1 MGSRGGEARGATRAV
16 ILARG
21 LGTRMRRADASA
33 ALDTGQAAA
42 ADAGMKG
49 MIPIGRPFLDYVL
62 SALADAGFTDVCLVI
77 GPEHGA
83 VRAHYAGAAAPR
95 RVRLH
100 FAVQERPLG
109 TADAVL
115 AAEPFA
121 AGEPFVVLNAD
132 NYYPVDVLAALRRAP
147 APALPG
153 FDRDALG
160 RDGGNVPP
168 ERIASFALLDVAG
181 DGTLRRIVEKP
192 DAATLRAMA
201 GARLVSMNCWLFTPA
216 VFEACRAVPPS
227 PRGELELPHA
237 VQWLVSE
244 RQARFTVLPVHAPVL
259 DLSSRADI
267 PAVAARLAHL
277 AVQP

>member
-1 MGSRGGEARGATRAV
+1 MSGTAREVVRAV

-21 LGTRMRRADASA
+21 LGTRMRRADAAA
-33 ALDTGQAAA
+33 ALDEGQAAA

-62 SALADAGFTDVCLVI
+62 SALADAGYREVCLVI
-77 GPEHGA
+77 GPEHDA
-83 VRAHYAGAAAPR
+83 VRRYYAQLPTR
-95 RVRLH
+95 RVRVH

-115 AAEPFA
+115 AAEAFA

-132 NYYPVDVLAALRRAP
+132 NYYPVRVLAALRAAP

-168 ERIASFALLDVAG
+168 ERIASFALLDVAP

-192 DAATLRAMA
+192 DAATLHAMRD
-201 GARLVSMNCWLFTPA
+201 ARLVSMNCWLFTPA
-216 VFEACRAVPPS
+216 IFEACRRVAPS
-227 PRGELELPHA
+227 ARGELELPHA
-237 VQWLVSE
+237 VQWLVDE
-244 RQARFTVLPVHAPVL
+244 RGARVTVLPVQAPVL

-267 PAVAARLAHL
+267 PAVAAQLAG
-277 AVQP
+277 VVVEP